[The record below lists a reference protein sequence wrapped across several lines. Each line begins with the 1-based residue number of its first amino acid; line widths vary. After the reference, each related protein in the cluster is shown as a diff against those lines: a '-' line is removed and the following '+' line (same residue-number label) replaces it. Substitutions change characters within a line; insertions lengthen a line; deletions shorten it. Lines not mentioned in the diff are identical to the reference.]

1 MTPNHS
7 VIRLVV
13 AFAFG
18 LAVAYGSYQWITNT
32 DRTVRRAEEEAVVF
46 ASRDI
51 LRTYVSAESLEI
63 SDALDRDTDAGKVY
77 LYPTDDGWELSG
89 HYRRRGEK
97 NWHAYL
103 MSLDANASLVSLSVQ
118 DTDQRMIE
126 LANSDA
132 KFDAS
137 E

>member
-51 LRTYVSAESLEI
+51 LRTYVSAENLEI
-63 SDALDRDTDAGKVY
+63 SDALDRDSDAGKVY
-77 LYPTDDGWELSG
+77 LYPMDNGWELSG
-89 HYRRRGEK
+89 HYRRAGEK
-97 NWHAYL
+97 KWHAYL
-103 MSLDANASLVSLSVQ
+103 MSLDENVALVSLFVQ
-118 DTDQRMIE
+118 DADQRMLE
-126 LANSDA
+126 LAHSDP
-132 KFDAS
+132 KLDIS